1 MAEKLDPKDIVS
13 LEEVALAQAIEQEA
27 LVNILVE
34 KGLIDK
40 EELVGEI
47 KRLKEKYYK

>member
-27 LVNILVE
+27 LVNLLVE

-40 EELVGEI
+40 DDLIEEI
-47 KRLKEKYYK
+47 KSLKAKYYK